1 MIWEHQEAEGDV
13 LSFSEE
19 EFHGWGHQMGRG
31 GAGHKR
37 PPAQTQV
44 PPGPGG
50 AEHPTPTS
58 LSVLCHRASAKHE
71 CVNGSG

>member
-1 MIWEHQEAEGDV
+1 M

-37 PPAQTQV
+37 PPAQTQI

-50 AEHPTPTS
+50 AEHPTPMS
-58 LSVLCHRASAKHE
+58 LSCVTGLLLNMSVSMEVGEEVPVL
-71 CVNGSG
+71 